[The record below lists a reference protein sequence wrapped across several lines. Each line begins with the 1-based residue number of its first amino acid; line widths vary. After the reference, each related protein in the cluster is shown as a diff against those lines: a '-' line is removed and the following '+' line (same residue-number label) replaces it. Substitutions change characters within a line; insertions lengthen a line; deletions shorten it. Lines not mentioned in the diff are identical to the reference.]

1 MTDFVLRVVIRINEA
16 CLKHKTARANPKLMN
31 SSRNKIT
38 VPTEKLYIQDM
49 HINNN
54 ASKIGSRK
62 YNTAKK
68 ATQLHPIS
76 SLFHDRRHIE
86 VVGCNSLQSRQ
97 TVARNRNVMCPS
109 TNDTE
114 GKVKTENTPLHLTP
128 SLSESNLRKLN
139 KSGEGSSRSG
149 FSSPSEKSGDESKS
163 EQFFVSLS
171 VTQSRL
177 SAKAKSI
184 LSLMEDNEKNDDPN
198 SSFLA
203 DSVNAFSEV
212 LSENGSIAEGKDA
225 RDNDSQVGA
234 KNTNFCAEM
243 MMQPGGFCQG
253 TTDFAEQMDIFM
265 RCQHPLDILSIF
277 QEDGKGATGVDAV
290 NNSIDVDGGAQPV
303 RASGYHAIARKCEY
317 CGSQNIDLCRE
328 DPDCER
334 PKTYFPRERPPFCSK
349 GGSKW
354 ATPTNIGTA
363 SKGEENDTIST
374 YEEFAKH
381 KECSKQDV
389 EATEATMACSAWV

>member
-1 MTDFVLRVVIRINEA
+1 
-16 CLKHKTARANPKLMN
+16 
-31 SSRNKIT
+31 
-38 VPTEKLYIQDM
+38 M
-49 HINNN
+49 HINN

-62 YNTAKK
+62 KEKKNTARNT
-68 ATQLHPIS
+68 TQLHSIS
-76 SLFHDRRHIE
+76 SLFQDRCHIE
-86 VVGCNSLQSRQ
+86 GVGCNSLQSRQ
-97 TVARNRNVMCPS
+97 PVARNRKVMCPS

-114 GKVKTENTPLHLTP
+114 GKVKSENTPLHLSP
-128 SLSESNLRKLN
+128 SLSNSNLRKQ
-139 KSGEGSSRSG
+139 KSEGSSRSG
-149 FSSPSEKSGDESKS
+149 FSSPSEKIGDESKS
-163 EQFFVSLS
+163 DQFLASLS

-184 LSLMEDNEKNDDPN
+184 LSLMEDNEKNDNPN

-203 DSVNAFSEV
+203 DSVNGFSEV
-212 LSENGSIAEGKDA
+212 MSENGSIAEGRDA

-234 KNTNFCAEM
+234 KNSNFCAEM

-277 QEDGKGATGVDAV
+277 QEDGKGAAGVDAV

-354 ATPTNIGTA
+354 TTPTNIGMA
-363 SKGEENDTIST
+363 SKGGGNGTISK
-374 YEEFAKH
+374 YEEFARH
-381 KECSKQDV
+381 KENSKQDV